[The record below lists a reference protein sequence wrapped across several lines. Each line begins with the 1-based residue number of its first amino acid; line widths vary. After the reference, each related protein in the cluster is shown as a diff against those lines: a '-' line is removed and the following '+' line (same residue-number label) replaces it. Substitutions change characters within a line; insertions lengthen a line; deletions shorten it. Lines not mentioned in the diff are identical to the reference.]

1 MNRVDNAHWSA
12 ASRIQ
17 RERII
22 ADMPF
27 ERAPEF
33 ATPLR
38 TVLFAVMGVTVF
50 AAFFGALLS

>member
-12 ASRIQ
+12 ASRTQ

-38 TVLFAVMGVTVF
+38 TACFAIMGVTVF
-50 AAFFGALLS
+50 AAFFGAIL

>member
-12 ASRIQ
+12 ASRTQ

-27 ERAPEF
+27 ERAPEY

-38 TVLFAVMGVTVF
+38 TACFAIMGVTVF
-50 AAFFGALLS
+50 AAFFAALLS